1 MRFPTGGPF
10 LEFNFYWADVA
21 EEDAFARL
29 VAALLALGAVFRR
42 SDITSTDDLEERL
55 TDPHRSLFQVF
66 MEGATNTT
74 RGVAEVITYITIP
87 EDVARHDYRPI
98 AIWTE
103 GQWTEEWQ
111 HETKARLQ
119 RARTTGRRAKER
131 FCALIDRTRP
141 SYAAITVEGALPTP
155 YQLRRKHDGRA
166 FHDFYVSGSY
176 IGPAALASVT
186 DLFADAYVEPVAD
199 GVYVSCWTVLNPRG
213 KGLTTGVD
221 GKKAAV
227 ARYIAAAR

>member
-21 EEDAFARL
+21 EEGAFARL

-42 SDITSTDDLEERL
+42 SNIANMDDLEERL
-55 TDPHRSLFQVF
+55 TDPHGSLVQVF

-74 RGVAEVITYITIP
+74 RGVAEIITFTTIP
-87 EDVARHDYRPI
+87 EDVARHDHRPI

-111 HETKARLQ
+111 HETKTGLQ
-119 RARTTGRRAKER
+119 RARTSGRRAKDR
-131 FCALIDRTRP
+131 FCALVDRTRP
-141 SYAAITVEGALPTP
+141 SYAAITVERWLPTP
-155 YQLRRKHDGRA
+155 YQLRRKPDGHD

-176 IGPAALASVT
+176 IGPAALAAVT
-186 DLFADAYVEPVAD
+186 NHFADAYVEPVAD
-199 GVYVSCWTVLNPRG
+199 GVYVSCWTFLNPRG
-213 KGLTTGVD
+213 KGLTTGME
-221 GKKAAV
+221 GKQAAV